1 MLLMEITL
9 LFVILGTA
17 LVLFLSE
24 RIRADLVSMLV
35 LLALALTGLVS
46 TSEVFSGFSNPAV
59 SCRTSRVGA
68 HSRDYTD
75 GCGSV
80 GVHQQR
86 WGCRDP
92 LAGGDDARS

>member
-59 SCRTSRVGA
+59 ITVGA
-68 HSRDYTD
+68 MFVMS
-75 GCGSV
+75 
-80 GVHQQR
+80 
-86 WGCRDP
+86 
-92 LAGGDDARS
+92 AAAARTGIASFIGRAM